1 MPHMNK
7 KLKFTNG
14 PKPANILAG
23 KEKRTRKKT
32 TEKKKKKKL
41 LKYVRPPLK
50 IFFLKKSFDVRQ

>member
-32 TEKKKKKKL
+32 TEKKKKL